1 MEMSEEVVSGA
12 RILGLS
18 NRLDAVT
25 SKPVEER
32 ILGLIDGGD
41 HRLVVDLSR
50 LEYVSSAGL
59 RVLLLA
65 AKRMKAAGG
74 RLAVC
79 SPTDHVRQV
88 FEISGFASVL
98 SVYGSRDEAI
108 GHVTGGN

>member
-12 RILGLS
+12 RILSLS

-32 ILGLIDGGD
+32 ILGLINGGE
-41 HRLVVDLSR
+41 HRLVVDLAR
-50 LEYVSSAGL
+50 LEYISSAGL

-65 AKRMKAAGG
+65 AKRMKAVDG
-74 RLAVC
+74 RLALC

-88 FEISGFASVL
+88 FEISGFASVI
-98 SVYGSRDEAI
+98 SIHASRDQAI
-108 GHVTGGN
+108 GYVSGGN